1 MALEQKIV
9 EISDELARKAEGG
22 SLAYSAKPN
31 APVLTT
37 TVDGITIYAF
47 ARAMGKLVKVED
59 EVTQISADRSTVTY
73 VGKQF
78 ERVVINTLVFEATFG
93 ANGEVGA
100 YNLGS
105 IAVPEDINEKFP
117 EKIDKKLTAGFQKI
131 GLLV

>member
-9 EISDELARKAEGG
+9 EISDELARKADGG

-31 APVLTT
+31 TPILTT
-37 TVDGITIYAF
+37 TVDGITIYVF
-47 ARAMGKLVKVED
+47 ARAMGKLAKVED
-59 EVTQISADRSTVTY
+59 ETTQLSADRSTVTY

-78 ERVVINTLVFEATFG
+78 ERVVVNTLVFEATFG

-105 IAVPEDINEKFP
+105 LAIPEEINEKFP
-117 EKIDKKLTAGFQKI
+117 EKIDKKLTAGFKKI